1 MKLLNETIMIIFSP
15 TVASLCYNT
24 SASSGRVVLDGY
36 LTYNSSMK
44 NCECT
49 LSSTQITTVR
59 FAALNNLHPI
69 NGGCGSSIVVQSEG
83 TFLSISCFIYGDITV
98 SPSQPVTLNFDKPV
112 YTYDSNYCMIMTPGK
127 RKYIKNVLADSFIPW

>member
-1 MKLLNETIMIIFSP
+1 MKLLNETIMFSP

-24 SASSGRVVLDGY
+24 SASSRRVVLDGY
-36 LTYNSSMK
+36 LTYTSSMK
-44 NCECT
+44 NCECN

-83 TFLSISCFIYGDITV
+83 TFLSISCFINGDYITV

-112 YTYDSNYCMIMTPGK
+112 YTYNSNYCMIMTPGK
-127 RKYIKNVLADSFIPW
+127 RKNTKTVLADSFT

>member
-1 MKLLNETIMIIFSP
+1 MKLLNETIIFSP

-24 SASSGRVVLDGY
+24 SASSRRVVLDGY

-49 LSSTQITTVR
+49 LSSTQNTTVS

-69 NGGCGSSIVVQSEG
+69 NGDCGSSIVVHSGG
-83 TFLSISCFIYGDITV
+83 TFLSISCFIDGDITV

-127 RKYIKNVLADSFIPW
+127 RKNTKTVLADSFTSW

>member
-1 MKLLNETIMIIFSP
+1 MKLLNETIIFSP

-49 LSSTQITTVR
+49 LSSTQITTVS

-83 TFLSISCFIYGDITV
+83 RFLSISCFIDGDITV

-127 RKYIKNVLADSFIPW
+127 RKNTKTVLADSFTSW